1 MSEFEKEIVCLPLR
15 GAQNV
20 RDLGGYRTA
29 GGGRT
34 KQNVFVR
41 AAKLDE
47 LTDQDKNFLYR
58 YGVRTVVDLRSAVE
72 VQESPCGLL
81 SYDDIRYANVPLID
95 NIHSDNLN
103 GRYPASMS
111 EMYIGLLKNSAV
123 LIKQALIRLKEEKQC
138 ALFNCTAGKDRTG
151 VMAMLLLNLAGVD
164 RDTIIEDYS
173 ASERYNTQIKEVQQ
187 EVLNQFGVLLPDYLF
202 ESKPEQMERTLRFL
216 ESEYRD
222 AASYMEKIGMTAKEI
237 EALGEKFTE

>member
-1 MSEFEKEIVCLPLR
+1 MR
-15 GAQNV
+15 
-20 RDLGGYRTA
+20 
-29 GGGRT
+29 
-34 KQNVFVR
+34 
-41 AAKLDE
+41 
-47 LTDQDKNFLYR
+47 
-58 YGVRTVVDLRSAVE
+58 
-72 VQESPCGLL
+72 LL

-111 EMYIGLLKNSAV
+111 EMYIGLLKNSAI

-202 ESKPEQMERTLRFL
+202 ESKPEQMDRTLRFL

-222 AASYMEKIGMTAKEI
+222 AASYMWEIGMTTKEI